1 MINRDGVQKII
12 KISLFVFIILV
23 VTIYSVISF
32 KDYVDGPQI
41 EVMQPINGS
50 SIASSTT
57 LLKGQVKRIKDVS
70 INNRPLLIDTQGN
83 FTYNL
88 LLLDGYNIFIISAI
102 DKFGRTTEYK
112 LELVH

>member
-12 KISLFVFIILV
+12 KIGLFVFIILV
-23 VTIYSVISF
+23 VLIYSIISF

-41 EVMQPINGS
+41 NVQEPINGS
-50 SIASSTT
+50 VIASSTV
-57 LLKGQVKRIKDVS
+57 LLKGQVRRIQDVS

-88 LLLDGYNIFIISAI
+88 LLLDGYNIFAISAK
-102 DKFGRTTEYK
+102 DKFGRIAEYK